1 MDSLFCQF
9 IVNYPIPVFEEFSVR
24 SLSLPVLLRPVFA
37 KYVLRVF
44 EVWDGAEPDLRLLLL
59 WQLRYEVPAAHG
71 RDLLCV
77 FRHILLS
84 RRGVALPAVL
94 LSPEEPVF

>member
-1 MDSLFCQF
+1 MFAMDSLFCQF
-9 IVNYPIPVFEEFSVR
+9 IVNCWIPVFEEFSDR
-24 SLSLPVLLRPVFA
+24 VLLHP
-37 KYVLRVF
+37 VF
-44 EVWDGAEPDLRLLLL
+44 EVWDGSEPVRRLLLL

-71 RDLLCV
+71 RDLRCV

-84 RRGVALPAVL
+84 LRGVALPAVL